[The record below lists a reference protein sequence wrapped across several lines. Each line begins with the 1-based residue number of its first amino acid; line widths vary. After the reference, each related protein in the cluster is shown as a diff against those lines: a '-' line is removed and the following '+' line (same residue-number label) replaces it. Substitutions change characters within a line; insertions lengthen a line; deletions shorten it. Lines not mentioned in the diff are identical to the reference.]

1 MARDRR
7 DRDDDDFDDDRPRR
21 APRRRPRD
29 DDDFDDDRPR
39 RAPRRRRD
47 DDDDDFDEVA
57 RPRAKPAGGNTAV
70 KVLGIVGGV
79 LLVIALICAGL
90 IFMVYRGVARGF
102 DNMQQQQKQHEAAAA
117 NTDKGKAT
125 AAAEAFMQELK
136 GGRANAAYRLL
147 SADYRRRTT
156 EAEFAKL
163 VAADSAGMGSSFPVR
178 ADLFAPDTGTTY
190 IFEVW
195 AGSKTV
201 KLTVIKEDGKWVID
215 VYNATG
221 G

>member
-7 DRDDDDFDDDRPRR
+7 DRDDDV
-21 APRRRPRD
+21 
-29 DDDFDDDRPR
+29 DDDRPR

-215 VYNATG
+215 VFTVTG
-221 G
+221 R